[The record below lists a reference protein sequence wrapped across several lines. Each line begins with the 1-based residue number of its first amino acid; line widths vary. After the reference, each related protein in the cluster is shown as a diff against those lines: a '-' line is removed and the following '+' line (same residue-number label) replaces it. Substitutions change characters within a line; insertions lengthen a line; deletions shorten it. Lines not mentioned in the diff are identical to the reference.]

1 MASVAVDWQ
10 DLSALTPVIERKRE
24 FLDAWRQICLSEL
37 GGSLDIEDKD
47 FDGAFESELSRLAD
61 PEVAR
66 SAARVDAALQATAAC
81 LARRGVPLS
90 HLLALSACT
99 PTAVQQVFGDDLG
112 PGTVKA
118 VNTLQALRAKV
129 YARAYR
135 EYGENDRGRCGQPLV
150 PLRRNGAEASAG
162 RTVLVGRSPALERA
176 REAAALAAKG
186 RRDVLITGEDGVGK
200 ETLARLIHE
209 LAGEERAAFVPVNCA
224 ALPTNL
230 AQSELFGHARNG
242 SGQEYA
248 GCFRA
253 AARGTL
259 FLREVTELSP
269 EVQAKL
275 VRVLDERMV
284 RPVAATSDVPIDVR
298 VVAST
303 SRDIESVIARGEL
316 RADLLSKLR
325 SLTVHVAPLRERSED
340 IAPMVEHFLTT
351 FCHRRCGC
359 IWGVSQRALDVLLS
373 AHWPGNVRELR
384 NAIEHAVTTGD
395 GGLIEVRDLP
405 GYLTRHVDTA
415 PTRDANASDLPSL
428 AEAETQLIKTTLG
441 HFGGNKVRA
450 AMSLGISRHKL
461 YDRLRKL
468 GIE

>member
-1 MASVAVDWQ
+1 MAPLHVDSG
-10 DLSALTPVIERKRE
+10 DLSALTPLVERRRE
-24 FLDAWRQICLSEL
+24 FLDAWRQVCLSEL
-37 GGSLDIEDKD
+37 GDTLEIEDKD
-47 FDGAFESELSRLAD
+47 FDGAFESELTRLAD

-66 SAARVDAALQATAAC
+66 SSARIDAALQATASC

-90 HLLALSACT
+90 HLLALSACG
-99 PTAVQQVFGDDLG
+99 AAAAQNVLGDELEA
-112 PGTVKA
+112 GTLRA
-118 VNTLQALRAKV
+118 LNMLQALRAKV

-150 PLRRNGAEASAG
+150 PLRRNGAEASGVRA
-162 RTVLVGRSPALERA
+162 VLVGKSAALQRA
-176 REAAALAAKG
+176 RESAELAAKS
-186 RRDVLITGEDGVGK
+186 RRDVLLTGEDGVGK
-200 ETLARLIHE
+200 ETLARWIHE

-230 AQSELFGHARNG
+230 AQSELFGHAKNG

-248 GCFRA
+248 GLFRSA
-253 AARGTL
+253 TRGTL
-259 FLREVTELSP
+259 FLREITELSP
-269 EVQAKL
+269 EIQAKL

-284 RPVAATSDVPIDVR
+284 RPVAASADVPVDVR
-298 VVAST
+298 VIAST

-316 RADLLSKLR
+316 RSDLLGKLR
-325 SLTVHVAPLRERSED
+325 SSTIHVAPLRERNED
-340 IAPMVEHFLTT
+340 IAPLVEHFLTA

-384 NAIEHAVTTGD
+384 NAIEHAVTTGE
-395 GGLIEVRDLP
+395 GGLIEARDLP
-405 GYLTRHVDTA
+405 GYLTRGGEPTA
-415 PTRDANASDLPSL
+415 VREANPSDLPSL
-428 AEAETQLIKTTLG
+428 AEAETQLIRTTLG

-450 AMSLGISRHKL
+450 AISLGISRHKL

-468 GIE
+468 GIQ